1 MGHLTLLMTVL
12 YVIMIGVTQLPPT
25 YRVLSFLVLGTVLVA
40 VSFIFTRVR
49 RRWRAE
55 KAAKMT

>member
-1 MGHLTLLMTVL
+1 MEILAQHSSEILAAFWVTIKLTV
-12 YVIMIGVTQLPPT
+12 YSAVGA
-25 YRVLSFLVLGTVLVA
+25 LVLGTVLVA